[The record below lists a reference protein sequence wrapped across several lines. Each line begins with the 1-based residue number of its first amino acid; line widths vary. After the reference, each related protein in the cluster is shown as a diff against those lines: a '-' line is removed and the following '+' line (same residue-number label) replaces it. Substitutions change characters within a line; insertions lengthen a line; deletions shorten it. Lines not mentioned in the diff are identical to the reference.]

1 MKALQALAVSIGLL
15 AVLATWLFLGPIA
28 AFKMQ
33 IWQAFIAWAC
43 FFHSG
48 GKTAGLV
55 KTLTCMILGV
65 VVGAFS
71 VMLAG
76 RLGALGA
83 LAAPVAVGIG
93 AAVLVLAAYVPALS
107 TIPASVYGFGSV
119 AGLILMKGVSPVEAV
134 GPTIASIVLGG
145 AFGFVS
151 EVLGGVLTKKE
162 APQQLVGRASPER

>member
-1 MKALQALAVSIGLL
+1 MKVLQALAVSIGLL
-15 AVLATWLFLGPIA
+15 AVLATWLFLGPLA
-28 AFKMQ
+28 AFNMQ

-55 KTLTCMILGV
+55 KTLPCMILGA
-65 VVGAFS
+65 VVGMLS
-71 VMLAG
+71 VLLAG
-76 RLGALGA
+76 QLGALGA

-93 AAVLVLAAYVPALS
+93 AAVLVLAANVPALS

-119 AGLILMKGVSPVEAV
+119 AGLILLKGLTPVEAV

-145 AFGFVS
+145 AFGFAS
-151 EVLGGVLTKKE
+151 EALGGVLTKKE
-162 APQQLVGRASPER
+162 VPEHLVGRANPES